1 MLSIQGVGGVPEPT
15 GPKQGSSKA
24 KDTEKAPASSDG
36 VSISSEAAQAAE
48 VITAISASAK
58 NSEIRQERVEAARQN
73 IESGAYKVQDVVRQV
88 AERLTKYVS

>member
-15 GPKQGSSKA
+15 GPKQGTSKA
-24 KDTEKAPASSDG
+24 KDTEKAQVAEDG

-48 VITAISASAK
+48 VLTAITATAK
-58 NSEIRQERVEAARQN
+58 DSEVRQERVEAAKQN
-73 IESGAYKVQDVVRQV
+73 IEAGTYKVQDVVRQV